1 MTERH
6 LVLIVEDDVET
17 ASDLHQ
23 ILLSLDCDCV
33 IADNRKS
40 ALEELRR
47 RSFCLVLLDLQIKDT
62 ADSIKG
68 HVAHGKALLRNIRGS
83 HGDHTGT
90 AYRLPVLVVSGFAR
104 ERDEALDVMK
114 GGAHDIIQK
123 PFDTGAVSE
132 AVTQALQASGR
143 LGHGRCNE
151 PLTAQVPTLTEGIV
165 IAIPGDRIR
174 RRTRLV
180 IGGKTIE
187 LPDLTLKVLLHLMV
201 AQRKGEPV
209 NKRDMGATDDQGF
222 KGISLL
228 RNELK
233 PILGGVDIIKSHYHG
248 NYSLEP
254 GVTIGELRC
263 DKLLEIGDKT
273 ISELAKAL
281 RNQAPGPA
289 QKSEGNSGEFPTHRR
304 RR

>member
-6 LVLIVEDDVET
+6 LVLIVEDDAET

-23 ILLSLDCDCV
+23 ILLSLDCDGI

-47 RSFCLVLLDLQIKDT
+47 RSFCFVLLDLQIKDT

-68 HVAHGKALLRNIRGS
+68 HVAHGKALLRNIRER
-83 HGDHTGT
+83 HGDHTGA

-114 GGAHDIIQK
+114 GGAHDIVQK

-143 LGHGRCNE
+143 LSHARCNE
-151 PLTAQVPTLTEGIV
+151 PLTAQVPNLKEGIV

-187 LPDLTLKVLLHLMV
+187 LPDFTLKVLLHLMV
-201 AQRKGEPV
+201 AQRKGELV

-233 PILGGVDIIKSHYHG
+233 PILGAVDIIKSHYHG

-254 GVTIGELRC
+254 GVTIGELCC
-263 DKLLEIGDKT
+263 DKLLEIGDQT
-273 ISELAKAL
+273 ISKLAKVL
-281 RNQAPGPA
+281 QNQALGPPKKA
-289 QKSEGNSGEFPTHRR
+289 EGNSGEFPTHRR

>member
-1 MTERH
+1 MTQRH
-6 LVLIVEDDVET
+6 LVLIVEDDAET

-23 ILLSLDCDCV
+23 ILLSLDCDCIV
-33 IADNRKS
+33 ADNRKK
-40 ALEELRR
+40 ALEELRKK
-47 RSFCLVLLDLQIKDT
+47 SFCLVLLDLQIKDR

-68 HVAHGKALLRNIRGS
+68 HVAHGKALLRNIREK

-114 GGAHDIIQK
+114 SGAHDVIQK

-132 AVTQALQASGR
+132 AVTQALRASGR
-143 LGHGRCNE
+143 LSHEQCNE
-151 PLTAQVPTLTEGIV
+151 PLTAQVPNLKEGIV

-174 RRTRLV
+174 RRTRV
-180 IGGKTIE
+180 AIGGKTIE
-187 LPDLTLKVLLHLMV
+187 LPDFILKVLLHLMV
-201 AQRKGEPV
+201 GQRKGEPV
-209 NKRDMGATDDQGF
+209 NKRDMGATDEQGF

-233 PILGGVDIIKSHYHG
+233 PILGTVDIIKSDYHG
-248 NYSLEP
+248 NYSFEP
-254 GVTIGELRC
+254 GVTIGEC
-263 DKLLEIGDKT
+263 VVDKLLEIGDKT
-273 ISELAKAL
+273 ISDLAKVLQNRA
-281 RNQAPGPA
+281 RAPA
-289 QKSEGNSGEFPTHRR
+289 KKSEGNSGEFPTHRR